1 MNKLRNNLIKKTVYF
16 PILSGFLFLFI
27 FYIGY
32 LDVPDNLY
40 KYRDDG
46 IITLSHAKNLADFGS
61 IGINPSGERI
71 EGYSPPVQFGIYFIL
86 YKFFNLSYKT
96 YMDMQTYVCTFLLG
110 FFFIKF
116 FKENYLFGLF
126 FSFIAA
132 VFLIRSPS
140 FFLWHGSGME
150 NAITNVLC
158 LVSLYLLFKM
168 FEEKRINYY
177 YTLII
182 FLTSI
187 SRIESIYYI
196 LPILIIYSISWI
208 YVHKSFNVITFMFTV
223 LFLWLSFNIL
233 RYSYFGEIFPNTAFA
248 QNISL
253 LERINDLISFSGQI
267 YKESFFYSS
276 LIFKMHW
283 GIFLFITPIIL
294 FFIKNKIKYN
304 ILYLMAYPFALLVF
318 LNPFFFGKS
327 RIDPTRTTSHSVVV
341 ILLLLFITLFQLK
354 KKIMFG
360 FTFIIVI
367 LSIVY
372 LNTTTIKFRYNRSPK
387 RLIGKYYIGF
397 STEPFYTIRNELLE
411 LAQNNDLFRPTV
423 GIIDIGA
430 ISWHKDF
437 NILDFGFLGNHVL
450 AKEFENKQL
459 VKNYIL
465 DYQAPDFIHFHGI
478 YSLHYGFLFKDKRFR
493 KYYEPIYES
502 EFHNRKNPRIRSMNG
517 LWIRKDIKKNSM
529 SHERILIDRL
539 KTNLSVSVVRKEI
552 DYCKNNDKSPLFI
565 IRTLYRF
572 LPEFRKKGNRVN
584 DIIKLF
590 RHSSTYNY
598 AKALLNCK
606 DNKNWHKELISYLKN
621 NRVLK
626 SQTTL

>member
-1 MNKLRNNLIKKTVYF
+1 MNKVLNILIKKSVYF
-16 PILSGFLFLFI
+16 PFLSGILFLFI

-32 LDVPDNLY
+32 LNIPDNLY

-71 EGYSPPVQFGIYFIL
+71 EGYSSPAQFGIYFVL

-96 YMDMQTYVCTFLLG
+96 YMDIQTYVCTFLLG

-116 FKENYLFGLF
+116 FKENYLFGLL
-126 FSFIAA
+126 FSFLAA
-132 VFLIRSPS
+132 VFFIRSPS

-150 NAITNVLC
+150 NAITNVLY

-196 LPILIIYSISWI
+196 LPILIIYSVSWI
-208 YVHKSFNVITFMFTV
+208 YVNKNSNGITLMFTV
-223 LFLWLSFNIL
+223 VFFWLLFNTL
-233 RYSYFGEIFPNTAFA
+233 RYLYFGEIFPNTAFA
-248 QNISL
+248 QNISVL
-253 LERINDLISFSGQI
+253 GRVNDLLSFSGQI

-283 GIFLFITPIIL
+283 GIFLFIIPIIL
-294 FFIKNKIKYN
+294 LFIKNKIKFN
-304 ILYLMAYPFALLVF
+304 ILYLMIYPFAFLIF

-327 RIDPTRTTSHSVVV
+327 RMDPTRTTSHLVVV

-354 KKIMFG
+354 NKMMFG
-360 FTFIIVI
+360 FTFIVVI
-367 LSIVY
+367 LSIGY

-387 RLIGKYYIGF
+387 RLISNYKIGF
-397 STEPFYTIRNELLE
+397 GSKDFYMIRNELLE
-411 LAQNNDLFRPTV
+411 LAKNNDLFRPTV

-450 AKEFENKQL
+450 AKEFENKRL
-459 VKNYIL
+459 VKDYIL

-478 YSLHYGFLFKDKRFR
+478 YSSHYGFLFKDRRFQ
-493 KYYEPIYES
+493 KYYETIYKR
-502 EFHNRKNPRIRSMNG
+502 EFYKRTNPRILLRNG

-529 SHERILIDRL
+529 SHERILIDKL
-539 KTNLSVSVVRKEI
+539 KTNLSISVVRKEI
-552 DYCKNNDKSPLFI
+552 DYCKNNNKLPLYI

-572 LPEFRKKGNRVN
+572 LPELRNKGNC
-584 DIIKLF
+584 ISTLIELF
-590 RHSSTYNY
+590 QYSSTYNY
-598 AKALLNCK
+598 AKSLLNCK
-606 DNKNWHKELISYLKN
+606 DNKDWHKELITYLKGN
-621 NRVLK
+621 QVLE
-626 SQTTL
+626 SQTKI